1 MVFENE
7 KTKPIKQNKTKQNNM
22 RSTVSLRKSDESYSE
37 LLSSSDSAW
46 RKSPL
51 RICQKLILDYQI
63 PLSASRV
70 NLNLITAVLASF
82 FKLRSEFL
90 AAVNSSWLS
99 VFVKQLQDEAINF
112 WLGFIRSFFKNLNMI
127 MFKKFAYYP
136 KAFKILDWAVRK
148 LVYLATKGTLDRS
161 NESLRTGVDN
171 TGRAERV
178 LAR

>member
-1 MVFENE
+1 MFISEWVPE
-7 KTKPIKQNKTKQNNM
+7 
-22 RSTVSLRKSDESYSE
+22 SDESYSE
-37 LLSSSDSAW
+37 LLSSSDSSELDEEED
-46 RKSPL
+46 SPL

-63 PLSASRV
+63 PLFASRDY
-70 NLNLITAVLASF
+70 ITAVLASF

-112 WLGFIRSFFKNLNMI
+112 WLGFVRSFFKNLNMI

-148 LVYLATKGTLDRS
+148 LVYLATKSTLDRS
-161 NESLRTGVDN
+161 SEFLRTGVDN

>member
-1 MVFENE
+1 MFISEWVPE
-7 KTKPIKQNKTKQNNM
+7 
-22 RSTVSLRKSDESYSE
+22 SDESYSE
-37 LLSSSDSAW
+37 LLSSSDSSELDEEED
-46 RKSPL
+46 RGLTRGRL

-63 PLSASRV
+63 PLFASRDY
-70 NLNLITAVLASF
+70 ITAVLASF
-82 FKLRSEFL
+82 FKLRSEFS
-90 AAVNSSWLS
+90 AAVNSPWRS

-127 MFKKFAYYP
+127 MFKKFAFYP

-148 LVYLATKGTLDRS
+148 LVYLATKSTLDRS